1 MKIKVNNIIDII
13 KYNLISIVIL
23 MNSLQFIL
31 SNDFN
36 IRFNMWI
43 EYGFI
48 IIIFGISKFK
58 IKSRKNL
65 IILLISILGFL
76 ISKLLINNETLNYY
90 INQFELYALPI
101 IIIGLLD
108 IDFIKFIKVFFIYNI
123 IMIILYMVML
133 ILNKGQNVEDYMTFG
148 YYAMFSAIYVIIYSY
163 YNKHKFILTLA
174 CITIPLII
182 INGNRGTIIV
192 FLTALILMILTRKDI
207 VKGLIFSI
215 LIIFIIN
222 NISNIAKSVLDFVT
236 NNFEIRNSYSIRN
249 FYDMLNSNDSEDFL
263 GGRYTIYEEA
273 VTEIEQNLLTGIG
286 IAKFQDK
293 YGYFPHNIFLDIYV
307 TFGIILGTIYLCYLL
322 GIGVKLYKYSKENL
336 YIQILFVF
344 LVANIMKLLL
354 SKTFIYDT
362 TIWLYIIIGNN
373 IIEKMHMEEMK
384 NETTNNIYT
393 NI

>member
-1 MKIKVNNIIDII
+1 MKIKVNNIIDVI

-31 SNDFN
+31 SKDFN
-36 IRFNMWI
+36 IHFNMWI

-65 IILLISILGFL
+65 IVLLISILGFL
-76 ISKLLINNETLNYY
+76 ISKLLVNSETLNYY

-108 IDFIKFIKVFFIYNI
+108 IDFKKFIKVFFVYNI
-123 IMIILYMVML
+123 IMVILYIVML
-133 ILNKGQNVEDYMTFG
+133 ILNKGQDVEDYMTFG
-148 YYAMFSAIYVIIYSY
+148 YYAIFSAIYVIIYSY
-163 YNKHKFILTLA
+163 YNKYKVSLILS
-174 CITIPLII
+174 CISIPFII
-182 INGNRGTIIV
+182 INGNRGTIIIFV
-192 FLTALILMILTRKDI
+192 TALILMFLTQKNTA
-207 VKGLIFSI
+207 KGLIFSI
-215 LIIFIIN
+215 FMIFIIS
-222 NISNIAKSVLDFVT
+222 NINNIAKTTLDFIT
-236 NNFEIRNSYSIRN
+236 DNFEIGNSYSIRN

-273 VTEIEQNLLTGIG
+273 VTEIEQNLLTGMG

-307 TFGIILGTIYLCYLL
+307 TFGIVLGTIYLCYLFRI
-322 GIGVKLYKYSKENL
+322 GIKLYKYSKENL
-336 YIQILFVF
+336 YVQILFMF
-344 LVANIMKLLL
+344 LVANIMKLFL
-354 SKTFIYDT
+354 SKTFIYDPT
-362 TIWLYIIIGNN
+362 MWLYIIMGNN